1 VVIKVWYAAGPA
13 AGDALPDATVG
24 MSDIPGSGTRGGW
37 SVPGAGALRSC
48 AEEDGGRFLAA
59 PGAAARPAAWFPC
72 VDDGASLAHF
82 SLGVTVERG
91 LVAVAPGILT
101 KTAEEEEAEEG
112 AEEDRRGSGADA
124 PSSRG
129 APDVFDPAS
138 ARSGPKKKRF
148 AFSSGGVPT
157 QAHTI
162 TLAVGDFAQKAIPVS
177 AAAVSAFTAAA
188 EAEARDAER
197 EREKK
202 ARETTETESSRGL
215 LREGVR
221 VSENTN
227 PGRGNT
233 NDADPNDPNADVS
246 STRRSATHTLY
257 VPRGFEME
265 LDAASSAV
273 ASALREVE
281 LYLGRAFPFPGG
293 ARFAFV
299 PSDCATGAG
308 SRAPGVAGGVNGDIA
323 SALIGCGV
331 VVLPIDALA
340 HPRSATCV
348 LRSRTVL
355 AECAARLVFGG
366 FLEPAGDG
374 DAWLAEGL
382 AGHLAGR
389 CVVARA
395 MGGDE
400 LRYRRAREAEAV
412 IAADDGNFLPPL
424 ASREARVWRGGRSVG
439 GAPGDENEAGPA
451 KTPPDAPQP
460 PRVGAE
466 TERRAVPVSRPPRPL
481 APEVERLVRAKAT
494 AVIGML
500 ERKLGEEGMRKVLRK
515 LAGLQ
520 AKSPGAEALQ
530 ERASAAAKATRAA
543 REKAKAAAEAA
554 SQTSETTDE
563 AANVSAKEKAAQCA
577 RDLLRRE
584 REEAKASHAL
594 AASPARFLRSVS
606 FLTLCRQNATMT
618 KNEMAAFF
626 CRWIEGGGCP
636 RLTVG
641 YTFRKSRRQELL
653 FAIELDG
660 CAAAAAADRAA
671 FRKNAKISVTVRV
684 QEADLP
690 PSDHAVS
697 LSAHDR
703 AYCLM
708 PLQLVTKPK
717 DRRTIARQQQ
727 AALDRQQ
734 RAIEEGG
741 ANPRSLDAAAAAEV
755 LQWECPVQWVRV
767 DPEGE
772 WLAEVRVPVAQHGLE
787 GMVTAQLTKER
798 PADVAAQAAAVA
810 YLSKRAAAGSTSAT
824 RALLQCAGDETVF
837 CRVRSD
843 AAVALSSSARDGTQ
857 RANLAH
863 TGVARAYR
871 KRLCDPES
879 GLPLPSALGGA
890 SSLADAVV
898 DEGFL
903 RALGA
908 PREPVRER
916 SRRPEATSPCERWHT
931 PLECVELL
939 IDALNHFRADGDPMD
954 GSSFVAAALT
964 SLGRT
969 RPPTAASFAGA
980 ANAVARW
987 ARRDA
992 AVCGAGG
999 AAHAGGRR
1007 VTVAA
1012 IHALK
1017 HLLCAGGGEAF
1028 AKEKAAGDA
1037 HANANEKPPISPFG
1051 SALRFA
1057 REISADAAGDPCR
1070 AVRRAGASLAF
1081 ALEWRWG
1088 GRTGPARALALAALA
1103 CKAEPSAGARADV
1116 LWDARTRFARAG
1128 GRARRRRRGRK
1139 PRARPLTAARSRTG
1153 PPTRS
1158 GRRHG
1163 SPGPRRAARRRRC
1176 CTRSPGARDG
1186 TTPSTRRR
1194 ARAAP
1199 PTSRRRW
1206 RAPAAPATPRR
1217 RRSRRVRGAWR
1228 RLARSTTRRSAR
1240 SGASARRRGAGP
1252 RRRRRS
1258 GAGSATKDG
1267 RRVAPSTKRRWRR
1280 RRRRRVPSPPGPSL
1294 PGPSPPASRYRRG
1307 PSPGPAWRGRTGG
1320 LPAPCR
1326 KGRLSRT
1333 TLARRSP
1340 AGPAAGPAAAAA
1352 AAEAAAATMR
1362 WFSPAPPPRRVPV
1375 PVPVPTRIRT
1385 RRPLR
1390 RSPRS
1395 PRSPRRPPR
1404 WRPRSRRRVDRKTA
1418 TMTKPRR
1425 LRRHRPS
1432 LLRPRPRT
1440 RRRGWARSASGL
1452 RRRRLRPRRRRTP
1465 WRR

>member
-1 VVIKVWYAAGPA
+1 MPPRKGRTPAKAKAEQDAPVTAMNVDAPAEVEEPDEPPASPAPAGTPWVPQVRRQHLELEVGVTRRAGGVVIGCATITCRPPPAGSGDVRLIMLHAYELMIDRVTIDDAPARVVRRGRVVVGDDGKDVTPEPSRFDPDPAEAKAAAESADPAACASAAADAASIDTKLADGGECDELVLARRDAGTVASAPAKETFASENENEKKGDVDAAATLNETPTGRPDVVIKVWYAAGPA

-24 MSDIPGSGTRGGW
+24 MPDTRGGW
-37 SVPGAGALRSC
+37 SIPGAGALRSC
-48 AEEDGGRFLAA
+48 AEEDGGCFLAA

-82 SLGVTVERG
+82 SLGVTVDNG

-112 AEEDRRGSGADA
+112 AEEDPRGSGANA

-129 APDVFDPAS
+129 APDFFDVSKTS
-138 ARSGPKKKRF
+138 ACSGPKKKRF

-162 TLAVGDFAQKAIPVS
+162 TLAVGDFAQKQIPVS

-202 ARETTETESSRGL
+202 ERETTETKSSRLGL
-215 LREGVR
+215 GEGVH

-227 PGRGNT
+227 VGGNT
-233 NDADPNDPNADVS
+233 NDADPNADVS
-246 STRRSATHTLY
+246 STFRSATHTLY
-257 VPRGFEME
+257 VPRGFETE

-451 KTPPDAPQP
+451 KTPPDAPRA

-481 APEVERLVRAKAT
+481 PPEVERLVRAKAT

-530 ERASAAAKATRAA
+530 ERASVAAKATRAA

-577 RDLLRRE
+577 RELLRRE

-787 GMVTAQLTKER
+787 GMITAQLTKER

-871 KRLCDPES
+871 KRLCDPVS

-908 PREPVRER
+908 PREPVREPVR
-916 SRRPEATSPCERWHT
+916 GGPEASGKTHTETVTSETWHT

-939 IDALNHFRADGDPMD
+939 IDALNHFRSDGDPMD

-969 RPPTAASFAGA
+969 RPPTAPAYAGA
-980 ANAVARW
+980 AEAIARW
-987 ARRDA
+987 LRRDA
-992 AVCGAGG
+992 AVCGVGG
-999 AAHAGGRR
+999 RAHAGGRR

-1028 AKEKAAGDA
+1028 VLLENENAPRDGEKADA
-1037 HANANEKPPISPFG
+1037 SPLG
-1051 SALRFA
+1051 AALRAA

-1081 ALEWRWG
+1081 ALEWRFG
-1088 GRTGPARALALAALA
+1088 GSAGPARALALATLA

-1116 LWDARTRFARAG
+1116 LWDARDAF
-1128 GRARRRRRGRK
+1128 RARG
-1139 PRARPLTAARSRTG
+1139 G
-1153 PPTRS
+1153 
-1158 GRRHG
+1158 
-1163 SPGPRRAARRRRC
+1163 
-1176 CTRSPGARDG
+1176 
-1186 TTPSTRRR
+1186 
-1194 ARAAP
+1194 ARAA
-1199 PTSRRRW
+1199 
-1206 RAPAAPATPRR
+1206 AT
-1217 RRSRRVRGAWR
+1217 AW
-1228 RLARSTTRRSAR
+1228 
-1240 SGASARRRGAGP
+1240 
-1252 RRRRRS
+1252 
-1258 GAGSATKDG
+1258 
-1267 RRVAPSTKRRWRR
+1267 
-1280 RRRRRVPSPPGPSL
+1280 
-1294 PGPSPPASRYRRG
+1294 
-1307 PSPGPAWRGRTGG
+1307 
-1320 LPAPCR
+1320 
-1326 KGRLSRT
+1326 
-1333 TLARRSP
+1333 
-1340 AGPAAGPAAAAA
+1340 
-1352 AAEAAAATMR
+1352 AEAAGSSPDGRALAHWTADSLRQAAR
-1362 WFSPAPPPRRVPV
+1362 LAV
-1375 PVPVPTRIRT
+1375 
-1385 RRPLR
+1385 
-1390 RSPRS
+1390 
-1395 PRSPRRPPR
+1395 
-1404 WRPRSRRRVDRKTA
+1404 WRA
-1418 TMTKPRR
+1418 
-1425 LRRHRPS
+1425 
-1432 LLRPRPRT
+1432 
-1440 RRRGWARSASGL
+1440 
-1452 RRRRLRPRRRRTP
+1452 
-1465 WRR
+1465 

>member
-1 VVIKVWYAAGPA
+1 MLHAHELMIDRVTIDDAPARVVRRGRVVVGDDGKDVAPEPSRFDPDPAEAKAAAESADPAACASAAADAASIDTKLADGGECDELVLARRDAGTVASAPAKETASENENEKKGDKGVAATLNETPTGRPDVVIKVWYAAGPA

-24 MSDIPGSGTRGGW
+24 MPDTPGSGTRGGW

-82 SLGVTVERG
+82 SLGVTVEHG

-112 AEEDRRGSGADA
+112 AEEDPRGSGADA

-129 APDVFDPAS
+129 ASDVFDARASHPAS
-138 ARSGPKKKRF
+138 ACSGPKKKRF

-202 ARETTETESSRGL
+202 ERETTETKHSRGL
-215 LREGVR
+215 GEGVR

-227 PGRGNT
+227 PGGNT
-233 NDADPNDPNADVS
+233 NDADPNADVS

-273 ASALREVE
+273 ASALREFE

-439 GAPGDENEAGPA
+439 GAPGDEDEAGPA
-451 KTPPDAPQP
+451 KTPPDAPRG

-481 APEVERLVRAKAT
+481 APEVERLMRAKAT

-577 RDLLRRE
+577 RELLRRE

-916 SRRPEATSPCERWHT
+916 GGGPEAMSPCERWHT

-969 RPPTAASFAGA
+969 RPPTAPAYAGA
-980 ANAVARW
+980 AEAIARW
-987 ARRDA
+987 LRRDA
-992 AVCGAGG
+992 AVCGVGG
-999 AAHAGGRR
+999 RVHAGGRR

-1017 HLLCAGGGEAF
+1017 HLLCAGGGR
-1028 AKEKAAGDA
+1028 GV
-1037 HANANEKPPISPFG
+1037 
-1051 SALRFA
+1051 RF
-1057 REISADAAGDPCR
+1057 
-1070 AVRRAGASLAF
+1070 
-1081 ALEWRWG
+1081 
-1088 GRTGPARALALAALA
+1088 
-1103 CKAEPSAGARADV
+1103 
-1116 LWDARTRFARAG
+1116 TRK
-1128 GRARRRRRGRK
+1128 RK
-1139 PRARPLTAARSRTG
+1139 
-1153 PPTRS
+1153 
-1158 GRRHG
+1158 
-1163 SPGPRRAARRRRC
+1163 RAARRREGGRVPVG
-1176 CTRSPGARDG
+1176 RGVARGARDLRGRRRRPVPRGAPRGRVPGVRARVALRGKRRPGARA
-1186 TTPSTRRR
+1186 RARR
-1194 ARAAP
+1194 ARVQGGALGGREG
-1199 PTSRRRW
+1199 RRALG
-1206 RAPAAPATPRR
+1206 RA
-1217 RRSRRVRGAWR
+1217 R
-1228 RLARSTTRRSAR
+1228 RLPR
-1240 SGASARRRGAGP
+1240 ARRRP
-1252 RRRRRS
+1252 RR
-1258 GAGSATKDG
+1258 GGGVGGSRG
-1267 RRVAPSTKRRWRR
+1267 L
-1280 RRRRRVPSPPGPSL
+1280 VP
-1294 PGPSPPASRYRRG
+1294 
-1307 PSPGPAWRGRTGG
+1307 
-1320 LPAPCR
+1320 
-1326 KGRLSRT
+1326 
-1333 TLARRSP
+1333 
-1340 AGPAAGPAAAAA
+1340 
-1352 AAEAAAATMR
+1352 
-1362 WFSPAPPPRRVPV
+1362 
-1375 PVPVPTRIRT
+1375 
-1385 RRPLR
+1385 
-1390 RSPRS
+1390 
-1395 PRSPRRPPR
+1395 
-1404 WRPRSRRRVDRKTA
+1404 
-1418 TMTKPRR
+1418 
-1425 LRRHRPS
+1425 
-1432 LLRPRPRT
+1432 
-1440 RRRGWARSASGL
+1440 
-1452 RRRRLRPRRRRTP
+1452 
-1465 WRR
+1465 